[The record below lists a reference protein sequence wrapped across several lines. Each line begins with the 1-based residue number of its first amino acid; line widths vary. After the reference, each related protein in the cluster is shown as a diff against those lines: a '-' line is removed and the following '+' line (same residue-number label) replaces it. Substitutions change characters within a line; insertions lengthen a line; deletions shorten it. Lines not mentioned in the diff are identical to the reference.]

1 MQSNNRKTNN
11 NLNLLTLDEVL
22 LHVAEFEGF
31 RSRAYRCP
39 SGVLTIGYGHTDGVK
54 PSDRVSKE
62 IAYELLCADFLRCRS
77 LLLKSFDIDK
87 CMNSNQ
93 INALT
98 DFVFNCGIGTLLR
111 SSFAP
116 CLKDYHSAS
125 RETLF
130 NYDSLIVNTLLKYNK
145 YLKNGKLVVSS
156 GLQKRRQWEASL
168 YLSS

>member
-1 MQSNNRKTNN
+1 MLSKKIMNKAPKM
-11 NLNLLTLDEVL
+11 LTLDEVL
-22 LHVAEFEGF
+22 IKVAAFEGF

-111 SSFAP
+111 SSVAP

-125 RETLF
+125 RETILNF
-130 NYDSLIVNTLLKYNK
+130 DCVIVSCLLKYNK
-145 YLKNGKLVVSS
+145 YRKNGKLVVSS

>member
-1 MQSNNRKTNN
+1 MNK
-11 NLNLLTLDEVL
+11 NLNLLPFDDVL
-22 LHVAEFEGF
+22 RQVAAFEGF
-31 RSRAYRCP
+31 RSRPYRCP

-54 PSDRVSKE
+54 SSDFVSRD
-62 IAYELLCADFLRCRS
+62 IAFELLRSDFLRCRS
-77 LLLKSFDIDK
+77 LLFKSFFIDK

-111 SSFAP
+111 SSAAP
-116 CLKDYHSAS
+116 FLKDYHSSS
-125 RETLF
+125 REILP
-130 NYDSLIVNTLLKYNK
+130 NYDQGIVSCLLKYNK
-145 YLKNGKLVVSS
+145 YRKDGKLVVSF